1 MSEVNLK
8 KGMQVQARTLRGTEE
23 RAGKIVDVQD
33 SLKGKWYEIK
43 PNDGTDNFKTR
54 AGCITPA

>member
-8 KGMQVQARTLRGTEE
+8 NGLQVQARTLRGSEMRT
-23 RAGKIVDVQD
+23 GKIIGVEY
-33 SLKGKWYEIK
+33 SAKGKWYTVR
-43 PNDGTDNFKTR
+43 PDDGSNDFKTR